1 MGIPH
6 RIDTEKTQT
15 TGQGQTAC
23 HLPIAGHDAMDT
35 TEGSR
40 HTNTGQA
47 AAKPSA
53 KPSAKPRAKARRN
66 TQAKAR
72 SSAASASGAQT
83 SQSRTGPGKTGP
95 KKLKAIPAI
104 DARLQIWAR
113 WRLMNEDRGEGEASG
128 SSMLGAIMDG
138 GGQYIR
144 STNPSANSMPD
155 EVFDMDRAVT
165 KLPIELRMV
174 VETKYLDDHLDAP
187 EKMSKCGCS
196 KRHYYSRL
204 YQAHHELL
212 FMISTPEQLR
222 ERMK

>member
-6 RIDTEKTQT
+6 RIDTQKGQT

-47 AAKPSA
+47 AVKPSA
-53 KPSAKPRAKARRN
+53 KPTAKARRI

-72 SSAASASGAQT
+72 ASAACASGAQT

-95 KKLKAIPAI
+95 RKLKAIPAI

-113 WRLMNEDRGEGEASG
+113 WRLMNDDRGGGEASG

-155 EVFDMDRAVT
+155 EIFDMDRAVT
-165 KLPIELRMV
+165 RLPDKLRMA
-174 VETKYLDDHLDAP
+174 VELKYLEDQLDTTTRAAR
-187 EKMSKCGCS
+187 CGCS
-196 KRHYYSRL
+196 TKTFYSRI
-204 YQAHHELL
+204 YQAQHELL
-212 FMISTPEQLR
+212 FMLKTPDQLSAR
-222 ERMK
+222 LK

>member
-23 HLPIAGHDAMDT
+23 HLQIAGHDAMDT

-47 AAKPSA
+47 AAKPST
-53 KPSAKPRAKARRN
+53 KPSAKARRN

-72 SSAASASGAQT
+72 SSAASASGA
-83 SQSRTGPGKTGP
+83 QSRTGPGKTGP

-155 EVFDMDRAVT
+155 EIFDMDRAVT
-165 KLPIELRMV
+165 KLPVKLRMV
-174 VETKYLDDHLDAP
+174 VETKYLEEHLEVTEMAA
-187 EKMSKCGCS
+187 KCGCS
-196 KRHYYSRL
+196 KSTLFNRVIK
-204 YQAHHELL
+204 AHHELL